1 MVHHSK
7 PARLG
12 IGIISAG
19 KVGAVLGA
27 ALRACEHTIVG
38 VHAVSEVSQERAAM
52 LLPDVPLLPVEQIAE
67 RSELLILAVPDDEL
81 PGLITYLASSGSI
94 TAGQLLVHTSGRHGT
109 EVFAPATALGA
120 IGLAIHPA
128 MTFTGLSMDLQ
139 RLNGTSFAVTGPA
152 PFLPIAQALVVEMG
166 GEPVHVAEADRALYH
181 AALAHASNHLVT
193 ILGQSQQML
202 ASIGIEDPAHYM
214 GPLVRAAVDNA
225 LASGEGALTGPV
237 ARGDAGTVAA
247 HMRALGEYAQ
257 GEKTGDITDSYAALA
272 HATAKRAHNRG
283 LLNDEQL
290 GRIESLVVPS
300 ANVEYTGV
308 TTIAEFRTAIAQALA
323 TAQDAL
329 DRAARLEAE
338 QNGTD
343 VQYRTATLGYVPTM
357 GALHDGHATLLR
369 RASEQNDVVVASI
382 FVNPL
387 QFGPG
392 EDYEA
397 YPRTLEADAELAG
410 AAGVNV
416 IFAPSVEEMYPDGDP
431 LIRISSGEL
440 GTKFEGTTR
449 PGHFDG
455 VLTVVNKFFNIIRPA
470 AGSHPMYAYFGQKD
484 AQQYILIQR
493 MVRDFNHDVTMRPVA
508 IVRDDNG
515 LALSSRNGY
524 LSDEERESALVLSR
538 TLAMLRENSLNRGFH
553 EIDLAGARER
563 INSTPGVRLD
573 YLELVDPMTFGEPTE
588 DSERVLALVAAYV
601 GPTRLIDNMDLR

>member
-1 MVHHSK
+1 MT
-7 PARLG
+7 
-12 IGIISAG
+12 
-19 KVGAVLGA
+19 
-27 ALRACEHTIVG
+27 E
-38 VHAVSEVSQERAAM
+38 
-52 LLPDVPLLPVEQIAE
+52 
-67 RSELLILAVPDDEL
+67 
-81 PGLITYLASSGSI
+81 
-94 TAGQLLVHTSGRHGT
+94 TSMPR
-109 EVFAPATALGA
+109 V
-120 IGLAIHPA
+120 
-128 MTFTGLSMDLQ
+128 
-139 RLNGTSFAVTGPA
+139 
-152 PFLPIAQALVVEMG
+152 
-166 GEPVHVAEADRALYH
+166 
-181 AALAHASNHLVT
+181 
-193 ILGQSQQML
+193 
-202 ASIGIEDPAHYM
+202 
-214 GPLVRAAVDNA
+214 
-225 LASGEGALTGPV
+225 
-237 ARGDAGTVAA
+237 
-247 HMRALGEYAQ
+247 
-257 GEKTGDITDSYAALA
+257 
-272 HATAKRAHNRG
+272 
-283 LLNDEQL
+283 
-290 GRIESLVVPS
+290 
-300 ANVEYTGV
+300 V
-308 TTIAEFRTAIAQALA
+308 TTIAEFRTAITQALA

-440 GTKFEGTTR
+440 GTKFEGATR

-493 MVRDFNHDVTMRPVA
+493 MVRDFNHDV
-508 IVRDDNG
+508 
-515 LALSSRNGY
+515 
-524 LSDEERESALVLSR
+524 
-538 TLAMLRENSLNRGFH
+538 
-553 EIDLAGARER
+553 IDLEGARER